1 MMNCR
6 FFDSE
11 KMNLTGIKTIL
22 IGDSGQGKKSILKFL
37 FIEVELINKA

>member
-22 IGDSGQGKKSILKFL
+22 IGESGQEKKVF
-37 FIEVELINKA
+37 